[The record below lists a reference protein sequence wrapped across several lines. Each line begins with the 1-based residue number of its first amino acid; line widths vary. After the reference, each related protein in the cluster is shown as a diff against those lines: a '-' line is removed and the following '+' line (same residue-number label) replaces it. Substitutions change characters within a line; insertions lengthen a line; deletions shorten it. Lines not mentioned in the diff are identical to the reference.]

1 MILIGVPL
9 VVFAAI
15 FGYLLFGRGSTPAPE
30 AAVSTDNFKPLP
42 TATPEASASSFLQ
55 EASGS
60 ASGSATANEQIEPGK
75 LNVFRLR
82 AGTGAGAKNGDSLTV
97 HYVGTLAN
105 GQKFDS
111 SRDRGEPFVFT
122 LGGGQVIKGWDQGLL
137 EMKAGEVRKLIIP
150 PDLGYGPAG
159 TPGGPIPPNATLTFE
174 VELLKIN

>member
-1 MILIGVPL
+1 MEKTLILIGVPL

-15 FGYLLFGRGSTPAPE
+15 FGYLLFGRGNKAAPANT
-30 AAVSTDNFKPLP
+30 TDNLSTLPP
-42 TATPEASASSFLQ
+42 TATPEASPSSFLQ

-60 ASGSATANEQIEPGK
+60 ASESAEQIEPGK
-75 LNVFRLR
+75 LNVFRLH
-82 AGTGAGAKNGDSLTV
+82 AGTGVGAKNGDSLAV

-111 SRDRGEPFVFT
+111 SRDRGEPFTFT
-122 LGGGQVIKGWDQGLL
+122 LGDGRVIKGWDQGLVGMQL
-137 EMKAGEVRKLIIP
+137 GEIRRLIIP

-174 VELLKIN
+174 IELLKIN